1 LRIATANSGAADD
14 ADQFVGVSEA
24 IAAAEEITADVNVG
38 LERDLEVQR
47 KRLVRIESEAKRKGW
62 LKSAPLCAALAAAR
76 AELGDLPEAIDYYSA
91 AIKNENAG
99 FKLRAVEQLATARAT
114 LSGNFARRRLTDVLQ
129 RMRSRRSR
137 APCAPYK
144 R

>member
-1 LRIATANSGAADD
+1 M
-14 ADQFVGVSEA
+14 
-24 IAAAEEITADVNVG
+24 AAEQIREDVNVG

-47 KRLVRIESEAKRKGW
+47 ERLVKIEDEAKRKNW
-62 LKSAPLCAALAAAR
+62 LRSAPLCAALAEAR

-99 FKLRAVEQLATARAT
+99 FKLRAVEQLAN
-114 LSGNFARRRLTDVLQ
+114 L
-129 RMRSRRSR
+129 RSRNAVKEFRNGRGGGKSGGCDR
-137 APCAPYK
+137 GDPGFAAACWN